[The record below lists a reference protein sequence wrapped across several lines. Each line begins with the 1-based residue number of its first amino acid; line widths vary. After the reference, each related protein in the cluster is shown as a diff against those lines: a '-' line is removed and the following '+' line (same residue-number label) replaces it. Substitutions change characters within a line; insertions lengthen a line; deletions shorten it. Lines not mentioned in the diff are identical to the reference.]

1 MKTED
6 NIIKNLNS
14 ILSEQT
20 MNSSFND
27 TDIINLVKNMKVE
40 IEENIEDS
48 YENESSEYKEEVD
61 SLDKYIELSFED
73 EATAV
78 INKFL
83 GSKDDKYC
91 WNFVTT
97 SIFSSNFKL
106 DKLEFSSTDANIEPP
121 FIVRELNYFMRQI
134 SFTILYTL
142 VSNSFL
148 SL

>member
-14 ILSEQT
+14 ILCEQT
-20 MNSSFND
+20 MNSVFND

-73 EATAV
+73 EATTV

-142 VSNSFL
+142 IKEKI
-148 SL
+148 

>member
-27 TDIINLVKNMKVE
+27 TDIINLVKNMKEE
-40 IEENIEDS
+40 IEENIKTS
-48 YENESSEYKEEVD
+48 YEKESEYYKEEID
-61 SLDKYIELSFED
+61 TLDKYIELSFED

-97 SIFSSNFKL
+97 CIFSSNFKL
-106 DKLEFSSTDANIEPP
+106 DKLEFSITDANIEPP

-142 VSNSFL
+142 IKEKI
-148 SL
+148 

>member
-20 MNSSFND
+20 MNSVFND

-73 EATAV
+73 EATTV

-97 SIFSSNFKL
+97 SIFSSNLKL

-142 VSNSFL
+142 IKEKI
-148 SL
+148 

>member
-1 MKTED
+1 MKTGD

-20 MNSSFND
+20 MNSVFND

-61 SLDKYIELSFED
+61 SLDKYIELSFDD
-73 EATAV
+73 EATEV

-97 SIFSSNFKL
+97 CIFSSNFKL

-121 FIVRELNYFMRQI
+121 FIVIELNYFMRQI

-142 VSNSFL
+142 IKEEI
-148 SL
+148 

>member
-20 MNSSFND
+20 MNSVFND

-83 GSKDDKYC
+83 EFKDDKYC

-97 SIFSSNFKL
+97 CIFSSNLKL
-106 DKLEFSSTDANIEPP
+106 HELEFFRTDANIEPP

-142 VSNSFL
+142 IKEKI
-148 SL
+148 

>member
-1 MKTED
+1 MKTGD

-27 TDIINLVKNMKVE
+27 TGIINLVKNMKEE
-40 IEENIEDS
+40 IEENIKTS
-48 YENESSEYKEEVD
+48 YEKESEYYKEEID
-61 SLDKYIELSFED
+61 TLDKYIELSFED

-83 GSKDDKYC
+83 GSKDDKYW

-97 SIFSSNFKL
+97 CIFSSNLKL
-106 DKLEFSSTDANIEPP
+106 DKLEFFSYDVNIEPP
-121 FIVRELNYFMRQI
+121 FNINELNFFIRQI
-134 SFTILYTL
+134 SFTILYNL
-142 VSNSFL
+142 AKEEI
-148 SL
+148 

>member
-1 MKTED
+1 MKTGD

-20 MNSSFND
+20 MNSSFNN
-27 TDIINLVKNMKVE
+27 TDIINLVKNMKEE
-40 IEENIEDS
+40 IEENIKTS
-48 YENESSEYKEEVD
+48 YEKESEYYKEEID
-61 SLDKYIELSFED
+61 TLDKYIELSFED

-83 GSKDDKYC
+83 EFKDDKYC

-97 SIFSSNFKL
+97 CIFSSNFKL

-142 VSNSFL
+142 IKEEI
-148 SL
+148 

>member
-20 MNSSFND
+20 MNSSFNN
-27 TDIINLVKNMKVE
+27 TDIINLVKNMKEE
-40 IEENIEDS
+40 IEENIKTS
-48 YENESSEYKEEVD
+48 YEKESEYYKEEVN

-97 SIFSSNFKL
+97 CIFSSNFKL

-142 VSNSFL
+142 IKEEI
-148 SL
+148 

>member
-1 MKTED
+1 MKTGD

-20 MNSSFND
+20 MNSVFND

-61 SLDKYIELSFED
+61 SLDKYIELNFED

-83 GSKDDKYC
+83 EFKDDKYC
-91 WNFVTT
+91 WNLVTT
-97 SIFSSNFKL
+97 FVFSPNFKL

-142 VSNSFL
+142 IKEEI
-148 SL
+148 

>member
-1 MKTED
+1 MKKED
-6 NIIKNLNS
+6 DIIKRLNS

-48 YENESSEYKEEVD
+48 YENESEYYKEEVN

-97 SIFSSNFKL
+97 CIFSSNFKL

-142 VSNSFL
+142 IKEKI
-148 SL
+148 

>member
-1 MKTED
+1 MKTGD

-20 MNSSFND
+20 MNSVFND

-91 WNFVTT
+91 WNLVTT
-97 SIFSSNFKL
+97 FVFSPNFKL

-142 VSNSFL
+142 IKEKL
-148 SL
+148 

>member
-1 MKTED
+1 MKTGD

-20 MNSSFND
+20 MNSSFNN
-27 TDIINLVKNMKVE
+27 TDIINLVKNMKEE
-40 IEENIEDS
+40 IEENIKTS

-83 GSKDDKYC
+83 EFKDDKYC

-97 SIFSSNFKL
+97 CIFSSNFKL

-142 VSNSFL
+142 IKEEI
-148 SL
+148 

>member
-1 MKTED
+1 MKTGD

-20 MNSSFND
+20 MNSVFND

-61 SLDKYIELSFED
+61 SLDKYIELNFED

-83 GSKDDKYC
+83 EFKDDKYC

-142 VSNSFL
+142 IKEEI
-148 SL
+148 